1 MNVAGIDVGSQEVV
15 IVVSVKGK
23 ARKAKTFKNTASGH
37 LALIALLSKLKGE
50 VLVCLE
56 ATGIY
61 HFDLAVALSRA
72 KNIKVMVINPKV
84 SHNFAKVLLK
94 RSKTDAIDAEVLA
107 IYCER
112 MPFELWERP
121 ADEILLLKSLARRG
135 AALKK
140 LKSQTKSQFHA
151 LTATEET
158 AALVIEQTEELI
170 EILEQQIA
178 SLKGSALEVINE
190 NNSLAVPF
198 ALIISIKGIAEASA
212 IQILAELLVLPKELS
227 AKQWVAFAGLDPR
240 AHQSGSSV
248 LKKPRISK
256 AGNKYIRQALYM
268 PALVATRFEP
278 NIKGYYVHL
287 VNDNG
292 LKKMQAIC
300 AVMRKL
306 LHAIHGMLK
315 ANKAFDGERFY
326 TFPVE
331 AKS

>member
-1 MNVAGIDVGSQEVV
+1 MFWIFSVLIVISAVLLILVV
-15 IVVSVKGK
+15 LVQNSKGGGLVSNFSSSNQVMGVRKTTDFLEK
-23 ARKAKTFKNTASGH
+23 ATWG
-37 LALIALLSKLKGE
+37 LAIALLVFSIG
-50 VLVCLE
+50 
-56 ATGIY
+56 GS
-61 HFDLAVALSRA
+61 LSIEQTNTEDSQQM
-72 KNIKVMVINPKV
+72 KIESQIQNE
-84 SHNFAKVLLK
+84 
-94 RSKTDAIDAEVLA
+94 ID
-107 IYCER
+107 
-112 MPFELWERP
+112 P
-121 ADEILLLKSLARRG
+121 
-135 AALKK
+135 AALQNMTAPVP
-140 LKSQTKSQFHA
+140 SNNA
-151 LTATEET
+151 VPATEET

-300 AVMRKL
+300 AVISDSE
-306 LHAIHGMLK
+306 HLK
-315 ANKAFDGERFY
+315 PSK
-326 TFPVE
+326 
-331 AKS
+331 